1 MTRTD
6 LYMEYL
12 TEEGF
17 RPKVDDEGDVIFKS
31 EGKTYVLFGT
41 AGDEQLFRLGA
52 LWIWPIESEE
62 ERQRAL
68 AAAADATCTLKVAK
82 VYPVNDNIWVTVELL
97 FEQPEQFRG
106 VFLRALS
113 LVQAGVTRFTEQMR
127 RHSSE
132 EAPLVQ
138 A

>member
-1 MTRTD
+1 VTKTD
-6 LYMEYL
+6 IYMEYL

-17 RPKVDDEGDVIFKS
+17 RPKLDEEGDIVFKS
-31 EGKTYVLFGT
+31 EGKTYVLFAST
-41 AGDEQLFRLGA
+41 GDEQLFRLGA

-82 VYPVNDNIWVTVELL
+82 VYPVHDNIWVTVEML
-97 FEQPEQFRG
+97 FEQPEHFRG

-113 LVQAGVTRFTEQMR
+113 LVQAGVNRFNEQMR
-127 RHSSE
+127 APANE
-132 EAPLVQ
+132 TPLVQ

>member
-1 MTRTD
+1 MTRTE

-17 RPKVDDEGDVIFKS
+17 RPKLDEEGDIVFKS
-31 EGKTYVLFGT
+31 EGKTYVLFAS

-68 AAAADATCTLKVAK
+68 EAAADATCTLKVAK
-82 VYPVNDNIWVTVELL
+82 VYPVNDNIWATVEML
-97 FEQPEQFRG
+97 FEQPEHFRG
-106 VFLRALS
+106 VFPRALA
-113 LVQAGVTRFTEQMR
+113 LVQAGVSRFNVKMR
-127 RHSSE
+127 RT
-132 EAPLVQ
+132 APDTPVVQ
-138 A
+138 E